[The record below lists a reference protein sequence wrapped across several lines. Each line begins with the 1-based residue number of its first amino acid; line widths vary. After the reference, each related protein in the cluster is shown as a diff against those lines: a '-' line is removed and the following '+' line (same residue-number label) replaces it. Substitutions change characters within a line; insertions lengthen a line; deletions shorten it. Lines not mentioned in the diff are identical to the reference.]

1 MDVSFWMIVG
11 FLLAAYSVVANDSL
25 QTLGTYISSNK
36 KRTPKPVQM
45 LFICTVTTV
54 VLMLGWALSNGDPA
68 WGRLSV
74 PGREFPLPE
83 PFSWVYVLPPLAV
96 LALTQWGE
104 PVSTSFL
111 VLSSFQPANIG
122 ILISSS
128 LTGYVLAFSVGLA
141 AYGLGMWLLERWV
154 FRCSEEGKVP
164 SKVWYLL
171 QWCSTGFLWSMW
183 LVQDLA
189 NIFVF
194 LPRQLGFFPMLIST
208 LVLCVGL
215 CVLVATGG
223 GPIQAVLRSKTNTS
237 DLRSATVIDFFFGL
251 CLLYKAFLSTFP
263 LSTTWVF
270 LGLLGGREI
279 ALRIKEREFEYVFT
293 NQESGTL
300 AKIIGSDLWKAAI
313 GVVVSLVI
321 ALSIQPL
328 AQFTAG

>member
-1 MDVSFWMIVG
+1 MGDVNIWMIVG

-36 KRTPKPVQM
+36 TRTPKVVQM
-45 LFICTVTTV
+45 MFICAVTVA
-54 VLMLGWALSNGDPA
+54 VLMLGFFLNDGDPA
-68 WGRLSV
+68 WGRL
-74 PGREFPLPE
+74 ETFELPDS
-83 PFSWVYVLPPLAV
+83 FGWVYLIPPIAV
-96 LALTQWGE
+96 LALTQWGA

-111 VLSSFQPANIG
+111 VLSSFKPANIG
-122 ILISSS
+122 KLLGSS
-128 LTGYVLAFSVGLA
+128 LSGYCLAFTLGLA
-141 AYGLGMWLLERWV
+141 GYGLGMWLLERWV
-154 FRCSEEGKVP
+154 FRSTQDGKDFN
-164 SKVWYLL
+164 KIWYGL
-171 QWCSTGFLWSMW
+171 QWVSTGFLWSMW

-194 LPRQLGFFPMLIST
+194 LPRKLDVFPMAMCT

-215 CVLVATGG
+215 CFLVASGG

-279 ALRIKEREFEYVFT
+279 ALRIKEQEFEYMFT
-293 NQESGTL
+293 NRESGSL
-300 AKIIGSDLWKAAI
+300 GKVIGSDLWKAFI

-321 ALSIQPL
+321 ALGIQPL
-328 AQFTAG
+328 LGTS